1 MAKWIRW
8 PGLIAFFVIS
18 GLIALITIVFLDSW
32 IKLAAEKGLEEVTG
46 AEVNIA
52 EVSHQFSPFGVTLSG
67 IQLTDAANP
76 QNNQLQASQISAL
89 VDLPPLLMRKV
100 IIDELTV
107 SGVQFNQPRASKG
120 AVYRQPEASEQS
132 QQTDL
137 FADTQQELPSVD
149 DVLANSPLK
158 TTAAIDATE
167 QAYAKHKASLEAQYA
182 ELPSKEKLQSYQER
196 VKALTETD
204 YKNPAELAKAKKAF
218 DQLRAELKADK
229 QKLNEFKQ
237 AVNAAQ
243 QDLTPKLA
251 ELKAAPGQDYD
262 QLKAVVAG
270 DSAAIGELTQA
281 IFGEQA
287 AQWSDYL
294 LTAYQ
299 MLEPMLG
306 GGSTEEKQ
314 QHLQGDWYD
323 FSDTSHLPQFLVRK
337 ARISLQWQN
346 EQIDSHWQDITHQHD
361 KLGRATVF
369 EVDSAAS
376 SLWQSLKL
384 NGDFWL
390 KAQGVDA
397 KQNWQLVGLS
407 LRDMPLLQQKKL
419 QSELQKGLLS
429 SSGKLAVAGS
439 QLDGAGNIDLSQLSI
454 EAKGENRMTNVIAST
469 LSGLQNLTLDTQ
481 IGGSVQQP
489 DLSVSSNL
497 DSQLGNAL
505 LSNLGGDEKARL
517 DELKQKLNDK
527 IAGPLGQS
535 GEQMNQLLDW
545 QQLADGNLNSIEEML
560 NAKFKGALDK
570 KKDELADKL
579 KGKLF
584 GD

>member
-132 QQTDL
+132 QQADL
-137 FADTQQELPSVD
+137 FAETQQELPSVD

-306 GGSTEEKQ
+306 GGNTEEKQ

>member
-1 MAKWIRW
+1 MVKWIRW

-132 QQTDL
+132 QQADL
-137 FADTQQELPSVD
+137 FAETQQELPSVD

-306 GGSTEEKQ
+306 GGNTEEKQ